1 MVAEGG
7 ASLFWWWCFCDLVCF
22 CWRKNSLLLT
32 RAHAKIHTHIHKQ
45 TKQTNERQTRS
56 GYNRLKAEAKF
67 DASKHNARFHKDE
80 HFKRI
85 SCGAFVRLLAT
96 AGGAEPPS
104 PVVGTGPTALSPIAE
119 ADGKRE
125 KPVDVLILDLR
136 TAEDFEQCRISG
148 SVSYPVAMLH
158 RATNPFTA
166 EVLSYANQQPGKLIV
181 LYDADERIAAG
192 AANLMFE
199 KGIDNV
205 CMLSGGLAEFANR
218 FPEMVLGELPESLRR
233 APPRISAASRHAAAR
248 GRLVSSSSA
257 SSAMSVAS
265 YRSSA
270 SSAWR

>member
-1 MVAEGG
+1 MPRSSGGG
-7 ASLFWWWCFCDLVCF
+7 AFAILCAFAGE
-22 CWRKNSLLLT
+22 KT
-32 RAHAKIHTHIHKQ
+32 RCYSRARTQKYTHTH
-45 TKQTNERQTRS
+45 TNKQTNERQTRS

-67 DASKHNARFHKDE
+67 DASTHNARFHKDE